1 MEQTEYLLNFEERL
15 KQELVNLCTSY
26 NMLNGQLL
34 ETEDISNRWKE
45 FAPEY
50 IADAIKEIKDYPTV
64 SIAWA
69 GFLGAA
75 LAYLWDSEPN
85 RFNTCKYTSFYG
97 SQGFDDMDEY
107 IMYNI
112 LHLTPESQEA
122 KQLEN
127 MMRRCGEKTVG
138 MIRHEQIEPQ
148 SPMAFH
154 VYARATKVMF
164 QIGAAM
170 ELKRLGYKLEA
181 VNIPQ
186 C

>member
-1 MEQTEYLLNFEERL
+1 MEQIEYLLNFEEKL
-15 KQELVNLCTSY
+15 KYELVNLCTSY
-26 NMLNGQLL
+26 NMLSGQLL

-69 GFLGAA
+69 GFLGMGV
-75 LAYLWDSEPN
+75 AYYWDMDISL
-85 RFNTCKYTSFYG
+85 FNTHPYKSYYG
-97 SQGFDDMDEY
+97 NEGFDDLDEQV
-107 IMYNI
+107 MYRI
-112 LHLTPESQEA
+112 LRFNPKEKECIER
-122 KQLEN
+122 EN
-127 MMRRCGEKTVG
+127 MIRRCAEKALS

-154 VYARATKVMF
+154 IFARATKVKF
-164 QIGAAM
+164 HIGAAL
-170 ELKRLGYKLEA
+170 ELKRLGYKFEA